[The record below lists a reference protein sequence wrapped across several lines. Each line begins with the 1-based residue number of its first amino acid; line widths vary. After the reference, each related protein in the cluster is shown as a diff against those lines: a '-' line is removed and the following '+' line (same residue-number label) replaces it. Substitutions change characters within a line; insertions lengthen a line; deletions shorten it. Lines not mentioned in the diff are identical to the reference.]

1 MGLRLLLLL
10 ALACIQGAAM
20 AAPRWLERIEL
31 PPGFRIEVMARVPGA
46 REMAVAPPLG
56 VIFVTTRDKALL
68 AVPLQGGEP
77 RRLID
82 GLNGGLG
89 VAWSDPWLF
98 LAEQHR
104 VRRFQARSL
113 LAAGLQGGGET
124 IFAGLP
130 DKAWHGSRTTEVGPD
145 GRVYV
150 AVGVPCNICLPQ
162 GLEDAIVRMGQDGGG
177 FEVYARGIRNSV
189 GMAFH
194 PLTGELY
201 FSDNNVD
208 NMGDDIPPGELNV
221 APRPGLHFGF
231 PWLLGRD
238 IRHPDFADGPLPV
251 EVRRPVIEFQAHT
264 APLGM
269 AFYTGEAFPA
279 EYRGDLFVAQH
290 GSWNRSVPVGYRLM
304 RVRFEGG
311 EKPVGK
317 EVFASGW
324 LRPSGRVLGRP
335 VDVEM
340 LPDGSLAVSDDHRG
354 VIYRI
359 SHRGD

>member
-1 MGLRLLLLL
+1 MGVRILLLL
-10 ALACIQGAAM
+10 ALGWYQVTLF
-20 AAPRWLERIEL
+20 AAPAWLDRIGL

-56 VIFVTTRDKALL
+56 VLFVTTRDNALY
-68 AVPLQGGEP
+68 AVPLRGGKP
-77 RRLID
+77 RRLIE
-82 GLNGGLG
+82 GFNGGLG
-89 VAWSDPWLF
+89 VAWSGPWLF
-98 LAEQHR
+98 LSERHR
-104 VRRFQARSL
+104 VRRFEARAL
-113 LAAGLQGGGET
+113 LAEGAQAAGET

-130 DKAWHGSRTTEVGPD
+130 DKAWHGTRTTEVGPD

-150 AVGVPCNICLPQ
+150 AVGVPCNICLSQ
-162 GLEDAIVRMGQDGGG
+162 GLEDAIVRMGRDGGG
-177 FEVYARGIRNSV
+177 FGIYARGVRNSV

-194 PLTGELY
+194 PATGELY

-231 PWLLGRD
+231 PWLLGHD
-238 IRHPDFADGPLPV
+238 IRHPDFADGSLPV
-251 EVRRPVIEFQAHT
+251 EVQRPVIEFQAHT

-269 AFYTGEAFPA
+269 AFYSGEAFPA

-290 GSWNRSVPVGYRLM
+290 GSWNRSVPVGYRVM

-311 EKPVGK
+311 ERPVGK
-317 EVFASGW
+317 EVFARGW
-324 LRPSGRVLGRP
+324 LQPSGRVLGRP
-335 VDVEM
+335 VDVAM

-359 SHRGD
+359 SYRGE